1 MGSKWQNILLGDLI
15 NQGQATLQTGPF
27 GTALKA
33 DEYTKIGVP
42 LISVREIRD
51 GFIQIEESTPRI
63 DEKVIERL
71 PKFVLKEGDIVF
83 ARKGGV
89 DRTAYISKKQAGWF
103 IGSDGIYLRVSDEYN
118 ALFFSYILRSTQ
130 VKDWLLKNCE
140 GTTMPS
146 LNQKILSRIPLTIP
160 KLSEQNKIA
169 EFLLE
174 FDQKITLN
182 RQINQTLEQMAQTL
196 FKSWFVDFDP
206 VIDNALD
213 AGNDIPEPLQARAEL
228 RQTVRASQD
237 FQPLPADVRVLF
249 PAEFEESELGWVPK
263 GWEISTA
270 GDEFVIKGGSTP
282 STAIPEFWDG
292 TIHWTSPKDLSSN
305 ETKILLDTSRKITNA
320 GLNKISSGLLPI
332 NTVLMSSRAPVG
344 YLALAKVPLAIN
356 QGYIAIPSAKTLSSE
371 YTIHWLESAM
381 DEIKGMAGGTTF
393 AEISKSTFKTI
404 NLIIPTLN
412 VVNEFTDIVQSKYS
426 LITNN
431 VQEISL
437 LTQLRDT
444 LLPKLISG
452 ELRLDEIP
460 SP

>member
-1 MGSKWQNILLGDLI
+1 MGNKWNTIK
-15 NQGQATLQTGPF
+15 
-27 GTALKA
+27 LK
-33 DEYTKIGVP
+33 DITTKITKG
-42 LISVREIRD
+42 
-51 GFIQIEESTPRI
+51 STPTANDGGFTIEGINFIKAESVDYSGNIDTTKFVYISEEINEKYKRSQLAENDILFSMAGAFLGKSGFVEKIHLPANTNQALALIRI
-63 DEKVIERL
+63 DTFKAY
-71 PKFVLKEGDIVF
+71 PKFVHYVLQHPSITHFVNNSISQSAQPNINLQQIGDLDI
-83 ARKGGV
+83 
-89 DRTAYISKKQAGWF
+89 
-103 IGSDGIYLRVSDEYN
+103 
-118 ALFFSYILRSTQ
+118 FF
-130 VKDWLLKNCE
+130 
-140 GTTMPS
+140 PP
-146 LNQKILSRIPLTIP
+146 LSIQQEVADFLLTID
-160 KLSEQNKIA
+160 N
-169 EFLLE
+169 
-174 FDQKITLN
+174 KITLN

-213 AGNDIPEPLQARAEL
+213 VGNEIPEPLQARAEM
-228 RQTVRASQD
+228 RQKIRASQD
-237 FQPLPADVRVLF
+237 FQLLPADVRALF
-249 PAEFEESELGWVPK
+249 PAEFEESELGCVPK

-412 VVNEFTDIVQSKYS
+412 VVNEFTGIVQSKYS

-452 ELRLDEIP
+452 ELRLDEIT